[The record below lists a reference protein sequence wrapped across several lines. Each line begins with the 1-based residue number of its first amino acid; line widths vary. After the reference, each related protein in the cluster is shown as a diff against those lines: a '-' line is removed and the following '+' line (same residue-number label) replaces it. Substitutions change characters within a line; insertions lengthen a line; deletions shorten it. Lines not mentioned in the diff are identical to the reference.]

1 MAIINSE
8 GKLAVSKKPKWR
20 RRLSRTAW
28 VNSVAITDN
37 GRRVVAGTF
46 IHQYKKNGKRVLSA
60 APNRRGTFGIF
71 AYDSSGNQLWRD
83 TYVGWDGVFAVGIS
97 GTGQIAAAGGWH
109 DKKRGLLRIYDAANG
124 KIKFDFLD
132 KELKRVSLL
141 SLSQDGGVVAAAANK
156 LYVFVRQGG
165 SYVRLDH
172 PDFSGAF
179 QGKVTAVAVHPS
191 GSWFVASD
199 KKGNVLLATISDGK
213 VKHTCQW
220 SAPKAPI
227 NPKKPST
234 DRVLVPF
241 LSIQVARHAESF
253 AVSGGDFVYLFTK
266 SGICRKKPSRV
277 YDTRNERAPGQQTP
291 KGNSRTHTA
300 AENVRWLAISDDG
313 SFLTTVANR
322 STGKAKT
329 GLLLAYK
336 RRSSAPVWKVALP
349 HNPNGTSLDG
359 EAKCVALADGYC
371 TNPWVKP
378 PDPPG
383 KECDSAF
390 YLFSANGEKLWEY
403 PTSNMN
409 WPIFISA
416 NGSAVA
422 AGGDNGNLYYFKP

>member
-1 MAIINSE
+1 
-8 GKLAVSKKPKWR
+8 VTKKPQWR
-20 RRLSRTAW
+20 KRLSKTAW

-46 IHQYKKNGKRVLSA
+46 IHQYKKKGRPVLSSK
-60 APNRRGTFGIF
+60 PNRQGTFGIF
-71 AYDSSGNQLWRD
+71 AYDSSGNRLWSD
-83 TYVGWDGVFAVGIS
+83 SYIGWDGVFAVGIS
-97 GTGQIAAAGGWH
+97 GDGHIAAAGGWY
-109 DKKRGLLRIYDAANG
+109 DQKRGLLRIYDATNG
-124 KIKFDFLD
+124 KIKFDYPD
-132 KELKRVSLL
+132 EKLKRVSLL
-141 SLSQDGGVVAAAANK
+141 SISRDGGVVAAAANK
-156 LYVFVRQGG
+156 LYVFVRQDS

-172 PDFSGAF
+172 PGFSGAF

-191 GSWFVASD
+191 GSWFVAAD
-199 KKGNVLLATISDGK
+199 KNGHVLLATISGGK

-220 SAPKAPI
+220 TAPETPI
-227 NPKKPST
+227 NPTKPSA
-234 DRVLVPF
+234 DRVPVPF

-266 SGICRKKPSRV
+266 SGMCRKKPSRV
-277 YDTRNERAPGQQTP
+277 YDTRNEKAPHQQTP

-300 AENVRWLAISDDG
+300 AQNVRWVAISDDG
-313 SFLTTVANR
+313 SFLTTVVNR
-322 STGKAKT
+322 DTGEAKT

-336 RRSSAPVWKVALP
+336 RRSSAAVWNVALP

-359 EAKCVALADGYC
+359 AAKYVAVADGYC
-371 TNPWVKP
+371 TTPWVKP

-390 YLFSANGEKLWEY
+390 YLFSAKGKKLWEY
-403 PTSNMN
+403 PTTNMN